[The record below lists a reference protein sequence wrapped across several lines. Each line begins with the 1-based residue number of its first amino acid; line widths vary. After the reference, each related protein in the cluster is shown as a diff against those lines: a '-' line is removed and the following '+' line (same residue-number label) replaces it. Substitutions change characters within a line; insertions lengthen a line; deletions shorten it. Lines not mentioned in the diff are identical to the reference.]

1 VHEGVTISHRGNTY
15 AIGSGHGF
23 YGIWLAAAPQAQP
36 IGTWPQTPQGW
47 HDAWYRFAAIEAP
60 DAIVAVRPDDA
71 AASGRRPHRG
81 SPGSGAGGAGRFIA
95 PALIA
100 IGVALGI
107 AGLFPGYL
115 GGASLAQQADE
126 LVPHLIYLAAWAASA
141 MLLLVPGSRPP
152 GSATRIGA
160 LLGTGVSVVTFGLF
174 FADLGTVIS
183 GGSGLAGAGLVLSLL
198 GWLGCATGS
207 VLALALG
214 RAVSVSR
221 PRDRDSV
228 LALLLA
234 GAAALGA
241 AIAFAPSWDSYALR
255 ISTGATQSLT
265 AGNSFANPGPVI
277 IGDTAVMIVLVVAII
292 AAALWQPPR
301 LGAALLAG
309 ASIPMVAQA
318 VSAIIQV
325 RAAVSPLQFGFS
337 QAQARQAGLTIAPG
351 LTPAFWIYCAFVVA
365 LVLIGARMATT
376 PPPATAGALQ
386 AGPVTAG
393 GGAGAAPVPG
403 RTS

>member
-1 VHEGVTISHRGNTY
+1 MHEGVTISHRGNTY
-15 AIGSGHGF
+15 AIGSGRGF
-23 YGIWLAAAPQAQP
+23 YGIWLTAAPQAQP

-47 HDAWYRFAAIEAP
+47 QDAWHRFTAIEAP
-60 DAIVAVRPDDA
+60 DAIVAVGPQDA
-71 AASGRRPHRG
+71 HSRARRPRDG
-81 SPGSGAGGAGRFIA
+81 SQAAGAAGVARTVA

-126 LVPHLIYLAAWAASA
+126 LVPHLIYLAAWTASA
-141 MLLLVPGSRPP
+141 VLLLMPGSRQS
-152 GSATRIGA
+152 GSAARVGA
-160 LLGTGVSVVTFGLF
+160 LLGTGTSVVTFGLF

-183 GGSGLAGAGLVLSLL
+183 AGSSLAGAGLVLSLL

-207 VLALALG
+207 VLALAFF

-221 PRDRDSV
+221 PHDRESV
-228 LALLLA
+228 FALLLA

-241 AIAFAPSWDSYALR
+241 AIAFAPSWDSYVLR

-265 AGNSFANPGPVI
+265 AGNAFANPAPVI
-277 IGDTAVMIVLVVAII
+277 IGDVAVMIVLVAAVI

-309 ASIPMVAQA
+309 AAIPMVAQA
-318 VSAIIQV
+318 ISALIQV
-325 RAAVSPLQFGFS
+325 RTAVSPLQFGFS
-337 QAQARQAGLTIAPG
+337 QAQARQAGLTIAAG
-351 LTPAFWIYCAFVVA
+351 LTPAFWVYCAFVVA

-386 AGPVTAG
+386 AEPVTS

-403 RTS
+403 STS